1 MTTSSV
7 AEGGTPN
14 ASARSRP
21 RHAHAKR
28 TPNASRT
35 PNARRTPKA
44 RPVGTV
50 VAAVL
55 LVAVLAAVGVA
66 SLALVRGTWMVTPI
80 LSGSMRPGLAVG
92 GVAISER
99 VPVHSL
105 AVREVIVFQRPDKPS
120 EQVVHR
126 IVQLAVGSSG
136 QVVINTQGD
145 ANTVR
150 DPWTLTI
157 RGDTAYR
164 VRWSVPLI
172 GYVAIAFQNH
182 RGFALLGAG
191 IVLIVIAVTMVTGSR
206 RRSDRGDE
214 EDEASE
220 DSEDS
225 DNPRRGALQASEL
238 DTPSVT
244 DALDG
249 FETADD
255 WPLPRRGDTER
266 PPPVPSLVTGVG
278 QDGTR

>member
-1 MTTSSV
+1 VPRRYV
-7 AEGGTPN
+7 AVAALPFPERVG
-14 ASARSRP
+14 
-21 RHAHAKR
+21 AHAKR
-28 TPNASRT
+28 A
-35 PNARRTPKA
+35 PKA
-44 RPVGTV
+44 RPLRTV

-66 SLALVRGTWMVTPI
+66 SLALVRGTWMVTPF

-126 IVQLAVGSSG
+126 TVQLAVGSSG
-136 QVVINTQGD
+136 QVQINTQGD
-145 ANTVR
+145 ANIVR

-172 GYVAIAFQNH
+172 GYVAVAFQNH

-191 IVLIVIAVTMVTGSR
+191 IVLIVIALTMVSGSR
-206 RRSDRGDE
+206 RRGGRGDE
-214 EDEASE
+214 EDGASE
-220 DSEDS
+220 SR
-225 DNPRRGALQASEL
+225 DNLRPGAEQADDV
-238 DTPSVT
+238 DTPGDT
-244 DALDG
+244 DALSG
-249 FETADD
+249 IGAVDD
-255 WPLPRRGDTER
+255 WPLPRHGDAER
-266 PPPVPSLVTGVG
+266 PPPVPSLVPSVG
-278 QDGTR
+278 QDGTQ